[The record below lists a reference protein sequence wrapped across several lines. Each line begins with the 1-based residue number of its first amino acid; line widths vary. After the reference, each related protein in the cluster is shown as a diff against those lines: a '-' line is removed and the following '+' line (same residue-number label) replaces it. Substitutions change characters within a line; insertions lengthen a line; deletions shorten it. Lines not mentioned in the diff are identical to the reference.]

1 MNPMIRR
8 WYVKTGDNVLPLS
21 MFSEAD
27 YLVKNGKSMGI
38 DPDNLVVTGSSAGA
52 ITV

>member
-1 MNPMIRR
+1 
-8 WYVKTGDNVLPLS
+8 
-21 MFSEAD
+21 MFSATE

-52 ITV
+52 VTVQQA